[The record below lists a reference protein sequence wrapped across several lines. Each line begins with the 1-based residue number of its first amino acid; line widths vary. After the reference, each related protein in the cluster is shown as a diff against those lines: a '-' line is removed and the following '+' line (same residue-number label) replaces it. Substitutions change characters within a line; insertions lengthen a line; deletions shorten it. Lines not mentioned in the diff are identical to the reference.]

1 MRQLNENYS
10 NRTGVSVLGTASPS
24 EMGQIFSYNGNSVRM
39 CKMNGYILICLTDFA
54 KPFPD
59 KNLSHIV
66 NSKEITDYVT
76 RLSEIQNCSSVDLL
90 QITKGGDVTK
100 QGTWAHHRVA
110 IRVAQK
116 LSTDFAI
123 WVDERI
129 EELLQYG
136 MTATQPTL
144 EQMINNPDFI
154 ISLATQLK
162 SERKEKERLYFEIEQ
177 RQKKIEQKD
186 AKIAEM
192 SPKAE
197 FADCFL
203 SCKGDITIG
212 ELANILNQS
221 CLFSKGRNK
230 LREWLR
236 KNGYLIKRG
245 TRKNKPTQKSM
256 SLHLMRIASTLC
268 NTGEKNV
275 FREEVMVTARGQ
287 KHFITQFR
295 ALLSS
300 KESYEIEW

>member
-1 MRQLNENYS
+1 MLFYFMLNNQKSDASAIQVFNSPQFGEI
-10 NRTGVSVLGTASPS
+10 RTAGTSEDPLFCLSDVCSVLGLRQGDVKQRLDKGVVSTQPLETAGGIQQANFVNEDGLYDVILDSRKPQAKAFRKWITS
-24 EMGQIFSYNGNSVRM
+24 EVLPAIRKTG
-39 CKMNGYILICLTDFA
+39 GYIA
-54 KPFPD
+54 
-59 KNLSHIV
+59 
-66 NSKEITDYVT
+66 
-76 RLSEIQNCSSVDLL
+76 
-90 QITKGGDVTK
+90 TK
-100 QGTWAHHRVA
+100 QGDTSEEIMARA
-110 IRVAQK
+110 LIIAQN
-116 LSTDFAI
+116 TI
-123 WVDERI
+123 TRRDERVK
-129 EELLQYG
+129 LL
-136 MTATQPTL
+136 
-144 EQMINNPDFI
+144 
-154 ISLATQLK
+154 
-162 SERKEKERLYFEIEQ
+162 EKEINAQSAQISNLT
-177 RQKKIEQKD
+177 
-186 AKIAEM
+186 
-192 SPKAE
+192 PKAE

-221 CLFSKGRNK
+221 SLFSKGRNK

>member
-1 MRQLNENYS
+1 MLNNQKSDASAIQVFNSPQFGEI
-10 NRTGVSVLGTASPS
+10 RTAGTSEDPLFCLSDVCSVLGLRQGDVKQRLDKGVVSTQPLETAGGIQQANFVNEDGLYDVILDSRKPQAKAFRKWITS
-24 EMGQIFSYNGNSVRM
+24 EVLPAIRKTG
-39 CKMNGYILICLTDFA
+39 GYIA
-54 KPFPD
+54 
-59 KNLSHIV
+59 
-66 NSKEITDYVT
+66 
-76 RLSEIQNCSSVDLL
+76 
-90 QITKGGDVTK
+90 TK
-100 QGTWAHHRVA
+100 QGDTSEEIMARA
-110 IRVAQK
+110 LIIAQN
-116 LSTDFAI
+116 TI
-123 WVDERI
+123 TRRDERVK
-129 EELLQYG
+129 LL
-136 MTATQPTL
+136 
-144 EQMINNPDFI
+144 
-154 ISLATQLK
+154 
-162 SERKEKERLYFEIEQ
+162 EKEINAQSAQISNLT
-177 RQKKIEQKD
+177 
-186 AKIAEM
+186 
-192 SPKAE
+192 PKAE

-221 CLFSKGRNK
+221 SLFSKGRNK

-287 KHFITQFR
+287 KHFIIQFR

>member
-1 MRQLNENYS
+1 MEEIKIFNSPQFGEIRTTGTSNNPLFCLADLCSILELRPNDVRQRLDDGVVSTHPITDNLGRKQQANFVNEDGLYDVILDS
-10 NRTGVSVLGTASPS
+10 RKPQAKAFRKWVTSEVLPAIRKTG
-24 EMGQIFSYNGNSVRM
+24 
-39 CKMNGYILICLTDFA
+39 GYIA
-54 KPFPD
+54 
-59 KNLSHIV
+59 
-66 NSKEITDYVT
+66 
-76 RLSEIQNCSSVDLL
+76 
-90 QITKGGDVTK
+90 TK
-100 QGTWAHHRVA
+100 QGDTSEEIMARALV
-110 IRVAQK
+110 IAQN
-116 LSTDFAI
+116 TI
-123 WVDERI
+123 TRRDERVKLL
-129 EELLQYG
+129 EEEVNAQS
-136 MTATQPTL
+136 AQ
-144 EQMINNPDFI
+144 
-154 ISLATQLK
+154 ISNLT
-162 SERKEKERLYFEIEQ
+162 
-177 RQKKIEQKD
+177 
-186 AKIAEM
+186 
-192 SPKAE
+192 PKAE

-221 CLFSKGRNK
+221 SLFSKGRNK

>member
-1 MRQLNENYS
+1 MSSLEIAELTGKRHDAILRDIRNLLSQGVNAHNFVEVEYLDKKGEARPSFNLTKKGCLILASGYDAKLREKIIDRWEQLETAKRNGAFQAPQNYLEALEAL
-10 NRTGVSVLGTASPS
+10 VIS
-24 EMGQIFSYNGNSVRM
+24 E
-39 CKMNGYILICLTDFA
+39 
-54 KPFPD
+54 
-59 KNLSHIV
+59 
-66 NSKEITDYVT
+66 
-76 RLSEIQNCSSVDLL
+76 
-90 QITKGGDVTK
+90 
-100 QGTWAHHRVA
+100 
-110 IRVAQK
+110 
-116 LSTDFAI
+116 
-123 WVDERI
+123 
-129 EELLQYG
+129 
-136 MTATQPTL
+136 
-144 EQMINNPDFI
+144 
-154 ISLATQLK
+154 
-162 SERKEKERLYFEIEQ
+162 KEKQYLRADNKNKEVQISNLT
-177 RQKKIEQKD
+177 
-186 AKIAEM
+186 
-192 SPKAE
+192 PKAE

>member
-1 MRQLNENYS
+1 MEEIKIFNSPQFGEIRTTGTSENPLFCLADLCKS
-10 NRTGVSVLGTASPS
+10 VGIQNSRNVKARLDVDDVRLIDAIDSLGRTQQVTFVTESGMYDVILRSDATNAKLFKRWITSEVLPAIRKTG
-24 EMGQIFSYNGNSVRM
+24 
-39 CKMNGYILICLTDFA
+39 GYIA
-54 KPFPD
+54 
-59 KNLSHIV
+59 
-66 NSKEITDYVT
+66 
-76 RLSEIQNCSSVDLL
+76 
-90 QITKGGDVTK
+90 TK
-100 QGTWAHHRVA
+100 QGDTSEEIMARALV
-110 IRVAQK
+110 IAQN
-116 LSTDFAI
+116 TI
-123 WVDERI
+123 TRRDERVK
-129 EELLQYG
+129 LL
-136 MTATQPTL
+136 
-144 EQMINNPDFI
+144 
-154 ISLATQLK
+154 
-162 SERKEKERLYFEIEQ
+162 EKEINAQSAQISNLT
-177 RQKKIEQKD
+177 
-186 AKIAEM
+186 
-192 SPKAE
+192 PKAE

>member
-1 MRQLNENYS
+1 MRQPNEIYLNGNNS
-10 NRTGVSVLGTASPS
+10 TVQIAPTH
-24 EMGQIFSYNGNSVRM
+24 EMSKTFSYNGNDIIFDIKEDVMVNATQLAKIYEKRPNDYLSLPAT
-39 CKMNGYILICLTDFA
+39 NQLISA
-54 KPFPD
+54 
-59 KNLSHIV
+59 
-66 NSKEITDYVT
+66 ITRKYGIAENQLIKT
-76 RLSEIQNCSSVDLL
+76 ER
-90 QITKGGDVTK
+90 GGIAP
-100 QGTWAHHRVA
+100 GTWMHRLIVVDFCQWLD
-110 IRVAQK
+110 IDLK
-116 LSTDFAI
+116 LWCT
-123 WVDERI
+123 EKLH
-129 EELLQYG
+129 ELMRYG

-221 CLFSKGRNK
+221 SLFSKGRNK

-275 FREEVMVTARGQ
+275 FREEVMVAARGQ

>member
-1 MRQLNENYS
+1 MNAVQIFNNP
-10 NRTGVSVLGTASPS
+10 NF
-24 EMGQIFSYNGNSVRM
+24 GQIRTLEVNNQPYFVGNDIALALGYAKPRNAILQHVDNEDALKQGIPDNQGFTQETTLINESGVYSLVFGSKLPTAKAFKRWITSEVLPAIR
-39 CKMNGYILICLTDFA
+39 KTGGYIA
-54 KPFPD
+54 
-59 KNLSHIV
+59 
-66 NSKEITDYVT
+66 
-76 RLSEIQNCSSVDLL
+76 
-90 QITKGGDVTK
+90 TK
-100 QGTWAHHRVA
+100 QGDTSEEIMARALV
-110 IRVAQK
+110 IAQN
-116 LSTDFAI
+116 TI
-123 WVDERI
+123 MRRDERMK
-129 EELLQYG
+129 LL
-136 MTATQPTL
+136 
-144 EQMINNPDFI
+144 
-154 ISLATQLK
+154 
-162 SERKEKERLYFEIEQ
+162 EKEI
-177 RQKKIEQKD
+177 D
-186 AKIAEM
+186 AQSAQI
-192 SPKAE
+192 SNLTPKAE